1 MFVCAR
7 ALCVTCFVREKNKY
21 EVCSFLGLWIC
32 RGYRE
37 NRVDSEI
44 FGIFFVVAVLWLPE
58 GCVAKIA
65 SSGEGKTEQDW
76 RMETHLFAKA
86 LKKFNNIVQ
95 RSGEKEEEPGTS
107 MSSTA
112 RMPAG
117 PNSIVCAHLIMAK
130 HLYSFSFDVNNA
142 FTLSA
147 LRLHTWRRREYENIT

>member
-1 MFVCAR
+1 MSHVLSAKKINTKFAR
-7 ALCVTCFVREKNKY
+7 SWAY
-21 EVCSFLGLWIC
+21 GSAAG
-32 RGYRE
+32 RE

-58 GCVAKIA
+58 GYVAKIA

-76 RMETHLFAKA
+76 RGNTSFCKSIT
-86 LKKFNNIVQ
+86 KQKTKFNNIVQ

-117 PNSIVCAHLIMAK
+117 PNSIVCAPIIMAK
-130 HLYSFSFDVNNA
+130 HLYSFSFDANNA